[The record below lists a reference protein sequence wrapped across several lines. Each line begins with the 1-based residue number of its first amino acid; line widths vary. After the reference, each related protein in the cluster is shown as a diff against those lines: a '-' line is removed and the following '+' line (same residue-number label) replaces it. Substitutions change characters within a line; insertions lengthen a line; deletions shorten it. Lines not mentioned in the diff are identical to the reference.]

1 MTSLHVFVSFSLTF
15 SLHSAPILNGE
26 VNHTTTSNGGSSLTS
41 DMEGNGH
48 AGKHSS
54 DDEIAF
60 NVNKILVDELIEI
73 VRSPK
78 IGNVLLRCVF

>member
-1 MTSLHVFVSFSLTF
+1 
-15 SLHSAPILNGE
+15 
-26 VNHTTTSNGGSSLTS
+26 
-41 DMEGNGH
+41 MEGNGH